1 MKLKLTKTRAYNP
14 STKAFGYRATVKS
27 NGKADMEA
35 LVASAAKNTT
45 MHQAELRM
53 AFELMLDAIDENLKA
68 GNIIELKGI
77 GNLYYSVS
85 GPMTETPN
93 VLPHV
98 RHTIGIAFMP
108 SQEIQAVV
116 KGITTTWGSE
126 VADEEE
132 NNAPAPEQK
141 PAPTPEGGTT
151 GEGEEIS

>member
-1 MKLKLTKTRAYNP
+1 MNLKLTKTRAYNP

-35 LVASAAKNTT
+35 LVTSAAKNTT
-45 MHQAELRM
+45 MHKAELRM

-68 GNIIELKGI
+68 GKIIELKGI

-85 GPMTETPN
+85 GPMTETPDEQT
-93 VLPHV
+93 HV
-98 RHTIGIAFMP
+98 DHTIGIAFIP

-116 KGITTTWGSE
+116 KGITTTWSSE
-126 VADEEE
+126 VVDEEH

-141 PAPTPEGGTT
+141 PTPTPDGGSN